1 MVRTPLVTLV
11 AALSPLTAMCGA
23 GGAGSIA
30 SSSLQ
35 TDSYLGDA
43 VDPENLFRWT
53 PVQPAG
59 PIEILVEV
67 QNAAAELPQAL
78 ADLGYGPQEC
88 AEAVRDGLASW
99 AKHTGEPLA
108 FALSFHED
116 GAHLAENIVKI
127 EVSFLESATAGLEG
141 YTRVVTEQFR
151 PSEVSEVMV
160 EIRIG
165 ADVTGLTGDMVYALL
180 LHELGHALGIV
191 APAPRTGHSEA
202 RSDVMYPTVRWL
214 ELSKEDRLAIREL
227 YELEPTM
234 RRSDE
239 AESGPGAPRG
249 GSSGGGL
256 WDRVHILFARLESL
270 PARPA
275 LQGGGTVAARCA
287 GCSAA
292 EAAAAQE

>member
-11 AALSPLTAMCGA
+11 AALSPLTAMCGG
-23 GGAGSIA
+23 GGAGSVA
-30 SSSLQ
+30 SSALQ
-35 TDSYLGDA
+35 TDSYLDGA
-43 VDPENLFRWT
+43 LDPDHLFRWT
-53 PVQPAG
+53 PIQPAG
-59 PIEILVEV
+59 PVEILVEV

-78 ADLGYGPQEC
+78 TDLGYGPQEC

-99 AKHTGEPLA
+99 AKHTSEPLA

-116 GAHLAENIVKI
+116 GALLDDDVVKI
-127 EVSFLESATAGLEG
+127 EVSFLEGAAAGLEG

-151 PSEVSEVMV
+151 PFEVSEVVV
-160 EIRIG
+160 EISIG
-165 ADVTGLTGDMVYALL
+165 ADVTGLSGDMVYALL

-191 APAPRTGHSEA
+191 APAPRTGHSPDTT
-202 RSDVMYPTVRWL
+202 DVMFPTVRWL
-214 ELSKEDRLAIREL
+214 DLSKEDRLAIREL

-239 AESGPGAPRG
+239 AAAGPDSPHG

-275 LQGGGTVAARCA
+275 LQGGGTVAPRCA
-287 GCSAA
+287 GCAGLG
-292 EAAAAQE
+292 QR